1 MKDVPDLNLVHRF
14 LYMKTTF
21 KILILVF
28 LFGGALAGTIRAEA
42 PEVDST
48 DIVTRVIDANTLLL
62 KSGVQ
67 VRLIG
72 VRGPSPYDKGW
83 NEKLAKDQGF
93 EKSSL
98 GAYAEQ
104 AKEFSKY
111 LVEGKS
117 VRIELD
123 PDQAPF
129 DHKDRE
135 GRLFAY
141 VWFTAPVFSSPP
153 EWLVIDPE
161 VSGTQFRHDALLN
174 AALVRSGLAAMET
187 GWPFSYG
194 GKFMSLQ
201 NEASTNGRG
210 FWKEKLKPA
219 AEQKAGKKT

>member
-1 MKDVPDLNLVHRF
+1 
-14 LYMKTTF
+14 MKTAF
-21 KILILVF
+21 KILTLVF
-28 LFGGALAGTIRAEA
+28 LCGGALTASVHAEA
-42 PEVDST
+42 PDVDST
-48 DIVTRVIDANTLLL
+48 DVVTRVIDANTLLL

-93 EKSSL
+93 EKAGL
-98 GAYAEQ
+98 GAYAEE

-141 VWFTAPVFSSPP
+141 IWFTAPVFPSPP
-153 EWLVIDPE
+153 AWLVIDPE

-201 NEASTNGRG
+201 NEASTNSRG
-210 FWKEKLKPA
+210 FWKEKMKPA
-219 AEQKAGKKT
+219 VEKKAGKKT